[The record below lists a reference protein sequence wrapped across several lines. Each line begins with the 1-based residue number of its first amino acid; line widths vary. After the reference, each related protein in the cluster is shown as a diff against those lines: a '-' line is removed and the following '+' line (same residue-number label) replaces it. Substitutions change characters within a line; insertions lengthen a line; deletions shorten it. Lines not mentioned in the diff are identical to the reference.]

1 MIIEQTVEILA
12 DRRLVIEVPQEIP
25 VGKTILC
32 FIPAA
37 VENSPRTVAEA
48 LWLAAKKAIDPN
60 RKPLSRHFG
69 IHKGIFGD
77 VDGVTYQRGL
87 RDEWD

>member
-1 MIIEQTVEILA
+1 
-12 DRRLVIEVPQEIP
+12 

-37 VENSPRTVAEA
+37 GENSPRTVEEA
-48 LWLAAKKAIDPN
+48 LRLAAKKAADPN
-60 RKPLSRHFG
+60 HKPLSRHFG
-69 IHKGIFGD
+69 VHKGIFGD